1 MFMKRSA
8 IDESAAATMLS
19 ALGSAVRLRVF
30 KALVR
35 AGDDGANVTELQRE
49 VGIPPSTLAHHLAM
63 LVDAGLVGQ
72 ERRGRELICTAR
84 YAEMRRLGE
93 YLVAECCT
101 GASDAKRRTA

>member
-1 MFMKRSA
+1 MRRSA

-19 ALGSAVRLRVF
+19 ALGSPVRLRVF

-35 AGDDGANVTELQRE
+35 AGDEGTNVTALQRAL
-49 VGIPPSTLAHHLAM
+49 GIPPSTLAHHLSM

-84 YAEMRRLGE
+84 YADMRRLSE
-93 YLVAECCT
+93 YLVAECCA
-101 GASDAKRRTA
+101 GARDAKRRAA

>member
-1 MFMKRSA
+1 
-8 IDESAAATMLS
+8 MLS
-19 ALGSAVRLRVF
+19 ALGSPVRLRVF

-35 AGDDGANVTELQRE
+35 AGDEGVNVTELQRG
-49 VGIPPSTLAHHLAM
+49 VGIPPSTLAHHLST

-101 GASDAKRRTA
+101 GARHPKRRAA